1 LRSTPKLGLVFLAGV
16 LLASGAAPL
25 SAQSQT
31 SPAEVTPPA
40 TSNPIVWVNTD
51 SGVYHQPGSR
61 RYGKTKHGKYMPE
74 ADAIKAGYHASG
86 KH

>member
-1 LRSTPKLGLVFLAGV
+1 MRSTLNLGLIFLAGV
-16 LLASGAAPL
+16 LLASSAVPL

-31 SPAEVTPPA
+31 SPSQVTPPA
-40 TSNPIVWVNTD
+40 SSNPIVWVNTD